1 MRRMNTN
8 FNDSL
13 LSQNN
18 ITQLDIAN
26 MLKMRSN
33 SQVNVDLANTSII
46 EIPRQVDDDYF
57 LLSQNP

>member
-1 MRRMNTN
+1 MRRLNTN

-33 SQVNVDLANTSII
+33 SQANVDLNII
-46 EIPRQVDDDYF
+46 EIPRQLDDDYF